1 MKTSTVIKA
10 ACAAA
15 LLAGAGTSAEAIAAA
30 TATGSLTVNA
40 TVTSTCFVDSAG
52 PLNFASYNPS
62 QGAQTGSSSISVRC
76 TNTTPFDIGLDVGKG
91 AGATVQNRIMKGT
104 ASASNTLN
112 YSLYQDTGSTVWG
125 NTVATDTVHDIGKG
139 LGTGMGIT
147 KTVYGKIPDQPNAV
161 PDSYSDTV
169 TVTVTY

>member
-15 LLAGAGTSAEAIAAA
+15 FLAGAGTAVAA
-30 TATGSLTVNA
+30 TTTGSLAVSA
-40 TVTSTCFVDSAG
+40 TVTPTCFIDSAG

-76 TNTTPFDIGLDVGKG
+76 TNTTPFDIGLDAGKG
-91 AGATVQNRIMKGT
+91 TNATVQNRIMKGT
-104 ASASNTLN
+104 ANASNTLN
-112 YSLYQDTGSTVWG
+112 YSLYQDSGSSTVWG
-125 NTVATDTVHDIGKG
+125 NTVSSDTVHDIGKG
-139 LGTGMGIT
+139 LGTGMAIA

-161 PDSYSDTV
+161 PDSYSDLV